1 MGNLALSLSLMGK
14 YAKLSLKETKSTNI
28 YMKSIIA
35 QLAFSNISNKNA
47 TKCPFSFDVI
57 IELLKK
63 KDIKKSTRAN
73 SSQT

>member
-1 MGNLALSLSLMGK
+1 MGHLALSLSLSHMGK
-14 YAKLSLKETKSTNI
+14 YAKLSLKQTNMGKYAKLSLKQTKSTNI

-57 IELLKK
+57 IEL
-63 KDIKKSTRAN
+63 
-73 SSQT
+73 